1 MLSQKETP
9 FFITLGSWLLSFFVF
24 AVGFWHTHLGL
35 KDLRPFN
42 SEYGSIIISAIVLLA
57 LLLSYWYAV
66 NGKKNALILYLLCSL
81 FFFLFN
87 LNYFYPSYLSRQL
100 VKEEAISLNDTLQ
113 KYSGKSSSYFK
124 SETLSQ
130 LSDLYDLKSKVLFE
144 IKKDGGLGPDAKD
157 YLSRINAITSS
168 AGGQTEPIKLNG
180 SLGSNQ
186 FEREQISLNY
196 DTLINSQIQNF
207 VIKKMANN
215 RVGNPVLIYEGTREL
230 NALKD
235 KYTDSLKIIITDDR
249 EIILDS
255 LITLRQ
261 GGKNLSQIQTL
272 QNLVT
277 DIDNATKKINEGYK
291 EQIYPVLKEA
301 STRNLGR
308 IAHTLKSI
316 KQRTLQTDTLI
327 ILLLCLFID
336 LIVPLG
342 MYFLLQKSSNLTI
355 TRKHKT
361 PIDFNKN

>member
-1 MLSQKETP
+1 MSSQKETP
-9 FFITLGSWLLSFFVF
+9 YFITAGSWLLSFFVF

-35 KDLRPFN
+35 RDLRPFN
-42 SEYGSIIISAIVLLA
+42 SEYGSIIIAAIVLLA
-57 LLLSYWYAV
+57 LLLSYWFAV
-66 NGKKNALILYLLCSL
+66 NGKTFALVLYLLCGT

-100 VKEEAISLNDTLQ
+100 VKEEAIALNDTLQ
-113 KYSGKSSSYFK
+113 KFSGKSSSYFK

-157 YLSRINAITSS
+157 YLSKINSITAS

-180 SLGSNQ
+180 SLGVDQS
-186 FEREQISLNY
+186 EREQISLNY

-207 VIKKMANN
+207 VIKKMSNN
-215 RVGNPVLIYEGTREL
+215 RVGNPTLIYEGTREL
-230 NALKD
+230 NSIKE
-235 KYTDSLKIIITDDR
+235 KYTDSLKHIISDDQ
-249 EIILDS
+249 EIKLDS
-255 LITLRQ
+255 LIKLRQ
-261 GGKNLSQIQTL
+261 SGKNFSQIQTL

-308 IAHTLKSI
+308 VAHTLKSVN
-316 KQRTLQTDTLI
+316 QRLLQTDTLI

-342 MYFLLQKSSNLTI
+342 MYFLLQKNSNQTI
-355 TRKHKT
+355 TKKKT
-361 PIDFNKN
+361 SPIDFNKN